1 MRTMRKVEQM
11 SKVQI
16 PDVLVFEQ
24 SATAAV
30 TLTEVLSAT
39 NLSGRFR
46 MLNIE
51 VENVGGTNAIDQ
63 FVLYGRV
70 HPDASWHSLEAT
82 WTTAS
87 GWLIIVGGLAAI
99 AHSTSKSARVNVEG
113 LHSIKASVACAANTT
128 AVTVR
133 GMVSG

>member
-1 MRTMRKVEQM
+1 LRTMRETKQM
-11 SKVQI
+11 GKVQI

-39 NLSGRFR
+39 GLSGRFR

-51 VENVGGTNAIDQ
+51 VQNVGATNAVDQ
-63 FVLYGRV
+63 FVLYGKA
-70 HPDASWHSLEAT
+70 HGSASWFTLEAT

-87 GWLIIVGGLAAI
+87 GWLIVPARLDSVP
-99 AHSTSKSARVNVEG
+99 HSTSRTARVNVEG
-113 LHSIKASVACAANTT
+113 LHSIKAEVACAANTT